1 MSPSDHSAQP
11 SLFDAPEASESHDPA
26 PVRSGPGVRSQHE
39 PRVGRQAGDYV
50 EEAHDPSS
58 GESVDPFI
66 TVDVVDP
73 VEHARLE
80 AMVADLEGTGRYKVL
95 RRFVERVDGPPPTE
109 RVGSLRKAVYLD
121 VETTGL
127 TSNDKIIELALLVF
141 YYDQAGNVVYVSE
154 AFDEFEDPGRRLPPD
169 IVSLTGITD
178 EMVRGARIADSRVA
192 TVMDGADLVIAHNAG
207 FDRQFVEARFPFFSD
222 FAWACSVNDIDWASG
237 GHRSR
242 KLENLALAKGYFYQA
257 HRAIYDCHVAVGL
270 LRMPI
275 SGSGRPALADLI
287 ARAGNETVRLWAE
300 GSPFDSKDALKARY
314 YRWNGQAKV
323 WWRDVPADLHG
334 EELEWLAANVYPKR
348 RPLPFFRITART
360 RYSGRLPEAPPPDA
374 ERM

>member
-1 MSPSDHSAQP
+1 MSPSGPGMQP
-11 SLFDAPEASESHDPA
+11 GLFDAPDASEAQDVALARPAPGHGALDGADAACQPGAHAEEQHDPTRA
-26 PVRSGPGVRSQHE
+26 PY
-39 PRVGRQAGDYV
+39 VGTAVVV
-50 EEAHDPSS
+50 EDIDPA
-58 GESVDPFI
+58 
-66 TVDVVDP
+66 
-73 VEHARLE
+73 EHARLE
-80 AMVADLEGTGRYKVL
+80 GMVADLEGTGRYKVL
-95 RRFVERVDGPPPTE
+95 RRFVEQIDGPPPAE

-154 AFDEFEDPGRRLPPD
+154 AFDEFEDPGRKLPPD

-178 EMVRGARIADSRVA
+178 AMVRGARISDSRVA
-192 TVMDGADLVIAHNAG
+192 AVMDGVDLVIAHNAG
-207 FDRQFVEARFPFFSD
+207 FDRQFVESRFPFFSE
-222 FAWACSVNDIDWASG
+222 FAWACSVNDVDWASG
-237 GHRSR
+237 GHRSK

-275 SGSGRPALADLI
+275 SDSGRPALADLI
-287 ARAGNETVRLWAE
+287 ERAESETIRLWAE

-314 YRWNGQAKV
+314 YRWNGQAKM

-334 EELEWLAANVYPKR
+334 EELEWLAANVYPRR
-348 RPLPFFRITART
+348 RPLPFYRITART
-360 RYSGRLPEAPPPDA
+360 RYSRRLPEAPPTDA
-374 ERM
+374 ERI